1 MLGAPMSTPA
11 VHIVPIF
18 ATPFGVVTLPDAA
31 ALNPALAAL
40 FTARTTPQW
49 RAARGEP
56 GALMFRSRDDLL
68 EWPEEPVR
76 RLTQSILAGV
86 RAVAGSISELTE
98 QEFGALQVEA
108 RAWFTLVRPDG
119 CVPSTSYP
127 NTSWLAVYC
136 VTAPEASK
144 ARVDSGA
151 LRLHESRLLTMFQ
164 DPTQGGV
171 RLPYRSGHCTW
182 RPVPGEMAVFPAA
195 LTHEIALLRSSGTL
209 TLVSVRARFVG
220 SGGAWMPPW

>member
-11 VHIVPIF
+11 VQVVPIF

-49 RAARGEP
+49 RDTGGGS
-56 GALMFRSRDDLL
+56 GALMFRSRDELL

-76 RLTQSILAGV
+76 RVTQALLAGV
-86 RAVAGSISELTE
+86 RGVAGSISELTE
-98 QEFGALQVEA
+98 DEFRALQVEA

-119 CVPSTSYP
+119 CLPSTSYP

-144 ARVDSGA
+144 TRADSGV
-151 LRLHESRLLTMFQ
+151 LRIQESRLGAMFQ
-164 DPTQGGV
+164 DPAQSGT
-171 RLPYRSGHCTW
+171 RMPYRSGHVAW
-182 RPVPGEMAVFPAA
+182 RPVPGEMAIFPAM
-195 LTHEIALLRSSGTL
+195 LTHEIALVHSHGTL
-209 TLVSVRARFVG
+209 TLVTLRARFVG

>member
-1 MLGAPMSTPA
+1 MSTPA
-11 VHIVPIF
+11 AHVVPIF

-31 ALNPALAAL
+31 TLNPALATL

-49 RAARGEP
+49 REASGGP
-56 GALMFRSRDDLL
+56 GALTFRSRDDLL

-76 RLTQSILAGV
+76 RVTQEILAGV
-86 RAVAGSISELTE
+86 RAVATSVSELPE
-98 QEFGALQVEA
+98 REFAALRLEA

-136 VTAPEASK
+136 VTAPEVSQ
-144 ARVDSGA
+144 ARVDGGV

-164 DPTQGGV
+164 DPTQGGM

-195 LTHEIALLRSSGTL
+195 LTHEIALLRASGPL
-209 TLVSVRARFVG
+209 ALVSVRARFVG

>member
-1 MLGAPMSTPA
+1 MMENMAE
-11 VHIVPIF
+11 HE
-18 ATPFGVVTLPDAA
+18 AA
-31 ALNPALAAL
+31 AGRSAEGGSHW
-40 FTARTTPQW
+40 TAR
-49 RAARGEP
+49 
-56 GALMFRSRDDLL
+56 L
-68 EWPEEPVR
+68 
-76 RLTQSILAGV
+76 
-86 RAVAGSISELTE
+86 
-98 QEFGALQVEA
+98 EA

-144 ARVDSGA
+144 ARVDSGV

-195 LTHEIALLRSSGTL
+195 LTHEIALVRSSGML
-209 TLVSVRARFVG
+209 TLISVRARFVG

>member
-1 MLGAPMSTPA
+1 MSTPA
-11 VHIVPIF
+11 AHVVPIF
-18 ATPFGVVTLPDAA
+18 ATPFGVVTVPDAA
-31 ALNPALAAL
+31 TLNPALAAL

-49 RAARGEP
+49 REANGAP
-56 GALMFRSRDDLL
+56 GALTFRSRDDLL
-68 EWPEEPVR
+68 EWPEQPVR
-76 RLTQSILAGV
+76 RALQGILAGV
-86 RAVAGSISELTE
+86 RTVAGSISELTE
-98 QEFGALQVEA
+98 QEFGALELEA

-144 ARVDSGA
+144 ARVDSGM

-195 LTHEIALLRSSGTL
+195 LTHEIALVRSSGML
-209 TLVSVRARFVG
+209 TLISVRARFVG